1 MGHKRICKLLVD
13 AMDTLLFLFFHLWSC
28 LEWLLSYEFC
38 SVYLWMP
45 CALFVCTTTRSAIFL
60 YLNYVI
66 QSFCTGQ
73 SVRCLMRLF
82 PLSCGVLR
90 WVETISH
97 WNTVRIE
104 QKACSGYGISICYS
118 IKFKILS
125 ELNRRWCVSGMQA
138 QFEQTVAWFGYGSSI
153 WTEGVFWVWKFNLLL
168 HQFCSEVLWELKNG
182 KVVHYRYRRLFPT
195 LSLPTFRS

>member
-1 MGHKRICKLLVD
+1 MGHKRICTLLVD

-28 LEWLLSYEFC
+28 LEWSLSCEFC

-73 SVRCLMRLF
+73 SVRCLMRFF
-82 PLSCGVLR
+82 PLSCGIIR

-118 IKFKILS
+118 IKFTVKFCQNWTEGGVFRVWKLN
-125 ELNRRWCVSGMQA
+125 LNRRWHGLGMEA
-138 QFEQTVAWFGYGSSI
+138 QFEQKVCFGYGSSI
-153 WTEGVFWVWKFNLLL
+153 CYSINFAVKFCESWRTEGGAFQVQKAISDSITPNF
-168 HQFCSEVLWELKNG
+168 
-182 KVVHYRYRRLFPT
+182 
-195 LSLPTFRS
+195 